1 MRESGLSKKA
11 KLERQTE
18 VIARLLNI
26 LKPGDEVHTTVKH
39 VARSGMSRS
48 IDLFHFYVHQG
59 QVEKVWLS
67 SLVVDALDWPWDS
80 KREAIRVGGAGMNMC
95 FHTVYSL
102 GRVLWPNG
110 FACAGILSC
119 RSNDH
124 SNPGPNRS
132 NYAATII
139 HHDGGYALRQRDL

>member
-1 MRESGLSKKA
+1 MREIGMSKKA

-48 IDLFHFYVHQG
+48 IDLFHLYFHEG
-59 QVEKVWLS
+59 RIEKVWLS
-67 SLVVDALDWPWDS
+67 SLAVDALDWSWDS
-80 KREAIRVGGAGMNMC
+80 KRDAIRVGGCGMDMC
-95 FHTVYSL
+95 FQTVYSL

-110 FACAGILSC
+110 YACPGILSC
-119 RSNDH
+119 RSNEH
-124 SNPGPNRS
+124 SNPGPDRN
-132 NYAATII
+132 NYAPTII
-139 HHDGGYALRQRDL
+139 HRDGGYALRQRDL